1 MSKLKSWAKKLQV
14 GRAKKAR
21 AMATLSQFRHR
32 SPSPVYGR
40 GRSRP
45 PCILNVLD
53 ADGESNTSQGR
64 KSAAA
69 YLRILFK
76 HSENNKVPGLNLNCQ
91 INSRLSDNLA
101 RVLHNEVGG
110 PSGLGIPLTL
120 IGA

>member
-14 GRAKKAR
+14 GRVKKAR

-53 ADGESNTSQGR
+53 ADGESNTSQGSEKECR
-64 KSAAA
+64 TAH
-69 YLRILFK
+69 LRILF
-76 HSENNKVPGLNLNCQ
+76 LNTVKITRC
-91 INSRLSDNLA
+91 R
-101 RVLHNEVGG
+101 G
-110 PSGLGIPLTL
+110 
-120 IGA
+120 

>member
-14 GRAKKAR
+14 GRVKKALL

-53 ADGESNTSQGR
+53 ADGESNTSQER
-64 KSAAA
+64 Q
-69 YLRILFK
+69 RVPPPILEF
-76 HSENNKVPGLNLNCQ
+76 SLNTVKITRC
-91 INSRLSDNLA
+91 R
-101 RVLHNEVGG
+101 G
-110 PSGLGIPLTL
+110 
-120 IGA
+120 

>member
-14 GRAKKAR
+14 GRAKKAP

-53 ADGESNTSQGR
+53 ADGDSNTSQER
-64 KSAAA
+64 Q
-69 YLRILFK
+69 R
-76 HSENNKVPGLNLNCQ
+76 VPPPHLEFSLNTVKITRC
-91 INSRLSDNLA
+91 R
-101 RVLHNEVGG
+101 G
-110 PSGLGIPLTL
+110 
-120 IGA
+120 